1 MAVDQLEVVL
11 DGVLARSSVGTEPG
25 LVSVRAARDALK
37 VRVGLAGVG
46 LCTISGGVNLQ
57 LSDRR
62 AEDERSPLVM
72 VAGGGEFAGELELGN
87 VFNGGIEVLGGTV
100 STDVGEQ
107 VRWLDGVASMPGFSE
122 VVSSGN

>member
-11 DGVLARSSVGTEPG
+11 DGVLARSSVGTEPD
-25 LVSVRAARDALK
+25 LVSVRTARDTLK

-46 LCTISGGVNLQ
+46 LCAISGDVKLQ

-62 AEDERSPLVM
+62 AEDERSPLV
-72 VAGGGEFAGELELGN
+72 VGAGDGEFTRELELGN
-87 VFNGGIEVLGGTV
+87 ILNGGVEVLGCTV
-100 STDVGEQ
+100 SIDVGEQ

-122 VVSSGN
+122 VVSSGD